1 MTLASVCMVD
11 RVPERRPRRSPKPG
25 ERQRDPERTRAQILD
40 AATAEFAA
48 HGYAGA
54 RISAIASRAGVNQQ
68 LISYYFDGKEGLYRA
83 MSDHWAERQSELA
96 PPGTPIPEQ
105 VRRFA
110 LEVLDN
116 PGGARL
122 MAWSGL
128 EFTRPD
134 TDPDQDTRAARLQS
148 GVDELRALQE
158 AGRLPAEVDPACLLV
173 ILMAAGMATTTLPH
187 VIAGLCRVDPGSPEF
202 VRHYADQLAI
212 VARLLGLDTP
222 D

>member
-1 MTLASVCMVD
+1 MV
-11 RVPERRPRRSPKPG
+11 EKKPRRSPKPG
-25 ERQRDPERTRAQILD
+25 ERQRDPERTRAQILA

-54 RISAIASRAGVNQQ
+54 RISAIAGRAGVNQQ

-83 MSDHWAERQSELA
+83 LSDNWAQRQNELA
-96 PPGTPIPEQ
+96 APGTPVPEQ

-110 LEVLDN
+110 LEVLEN
-116 PGGARL
+116 PDGVRL

-128 EFTRPD
+128 EFARPD
-134 TDPDQDTRAARLQS
+134 SDPDQEPRADRLQ
-148 GVDELRALQE
+148 GAVEELRALQK
-158 AGRLPAEVDPACLLV
+158 AGRLPEEVDPACLLV

-202 VRHYADQLAI
+202 VRHYADQLTI
-212 VARLLGLDTP
+212 IARLIGLG
-222 D
+222 